1 MTTARRR
8 RRRRRRAAAGGGLG
22 GQQHCG
28 VLMGVGRQALQHQRI
43 RQAVGGLP
51 AGAQI
56 PAVAVAVAAAPVAR
70 AALRRRKAGESEG
83 HSSCWSL
90 CMARDTSILS
100 DKNLLL
106 TAVKQP
112 GAGPARGCDPVTRRR
127 HALAAQRRYISAARD
142 GVGAGTYRFATL
154 SEVYGLQRRRPHL
167 VQHAS
172 TGGGRRPLLAI
183 ARLEGRAKQLRPA
196 VS

>member
-1 MTTARRR
+1 
-8 RRRRRRAAAGGGLG
+8 
-22 GQQHCG
+22 
-28 VLMGVGRQALQHQRI
+28 MGVGRQALQHRCI

-51 AGAQI
+51 AAGAAQPM
-56 PAVAVAVAAAPVAR
+56 PAAAVAVAAAPVAR

-90 CMARDTSILS
+90 CMARDTAILS

-167 VQHAS
+167 GHAS
-172 TGGGRRPLLAI
+172 TWGGGRPLLAI
-183 ARLEGRAKQLRPA
+183 ARLEGRTKHFRQA